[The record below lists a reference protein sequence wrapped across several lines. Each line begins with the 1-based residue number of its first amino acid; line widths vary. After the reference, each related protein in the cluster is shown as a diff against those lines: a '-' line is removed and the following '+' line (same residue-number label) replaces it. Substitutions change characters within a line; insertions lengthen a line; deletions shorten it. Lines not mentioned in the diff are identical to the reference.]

1 MSQTI
6 AREVRPYH
14 LDDGSRGAAEGRW
27 CWSRPCEHRLVVL
40 NARDAR
46 WFHRPGRGDSLPLT
60 GCDEYEAE
68 TYFPMLGMSI
78 QVLRPGEPNGTYHW
92 ETEQEDFLVLAGEAL
107 LIVEGQERP
116 LRQWDFIHC
125 PPESR
130 HVFVGVGDRPCV
142 ILAASS
148 RQFQK
153 DGPWGFYCAVS
164 SPVGTTRALPRTRR
178 TAGSRTAGSHQSSRR
193 GTAQGCCRA
202 SVVAD

>member
-1 MSQTI
+1 MVPEAQLSD
-6 AREVRPYH
+6 A
-14 LDDGSRGAAEGRW
+14 GAG
-27 CWSRPCEHRLVVL
+27 LVPASTGWFVM

-60 GCDEYEAE
+60 GCDEFEAE

-78 QVLRPGEPNGTYHW
+78 QVLPPGEPNGTYHW

-116 LRQWDFIHC
+116 LKQWDFVHC
-125 PPESR
+125 PPETR
-130 HVFVGVGDRPCV
+130 HVFVGVGDAPCV

-153 DGPWGFYCAVS
+153 DGPWGFYCADETARRYNAS
-164 SPVGTTRALPRTRR
+164 SPEDTQDGEVAYGRFPPSQPTRYRDGLLTGISADP
-178 TAGSRTAGSHQSSRR
+178 GSESG
-193 GTAQGCCRA
+193 
-202 SVVAD
+202 